1 VNSLEERLAAAV
13 GTRPVCWERRGGG
26 YTAND
31 RFTVL
36 LDDGR
41 RVFVKHAPAQNLA
54 EFLRAEHR
62 LYAALGAPYMP
73 ELLGWDDP
81 GGHGQWPMLVL
92 EDLSD
97 AEWHP
102 EWTRERVHAVRTAL
116 RQVATTPAP
125 DWLRPAR
132 EAMDG
137 MLDGWSVIEADPE
150 PFLSLGICSRV
161 WLERALPA
169 LAAAAE
175 SAPLDGGALLH
186 LDVRSD
192 NLCIRDGHALIVDWN
207 WACVGNPDL
216 DVACWLPSLACEGGP
231 QPYEVLDD
239 AGAFASMLAG
249 YWGSVAGTPPPETA
263 IPAVRDLQRRL
274 LVVALDWARRELRL
288 D

>member
-1 VNSLEERLAAAV
+1 MRSLEQRLAAAV
-13 GTRPVCWERRGGG
+13 GGRPVCWERRSGG

-31 RFTVL
+31 RFTVQ

-41 RVFVKHAPAQNLA
+41 RVFVKHAPAENLA

-62 LYAALGAPYMP
+62 LYDALGAPYMP

-81 GGHGQWPMLVL
+81 DGEWPMLVL

-102 EWTRERVHAVRTAL
+102 DWTRERVHAVRTAL
-116 RQVATTPAP
+116 RQVATTPPP
-125 DWLRPAR
+125 DWLAPAR
-132 EAMDG
+132 EALDG
-137 MLDGWSVIEADPE
+137 MLDGWGLIEADPE
-150 PFLSLGICSRV
+150 PFLSLGICTGE
-161 WLERALPA
+161 WLEHALPT

-175 SAPLDGGALLH
+175 SASLDGDALLH

-192 NLCIRDGHALIVDWN
+192 NLCIRDGQALIVDWN
-207 WACVGNPDL
+207 WACVGNADL

-239 AGAFASMLAG
+239 AGAFAAMLAG
-249 YWGSVAGTPPPETA
+249 YWGSVAGLPPPETA
-263 IPAVRDLQRRL
+263 IAEVRDLQRRL
-274 LVVALDWARRELRL
+274 LVVALDWARRELDL
-288 D
+288 